1 MKFLRAAMNR
11 AEIAGNATVSM
22 LVFPRELR
30 FGDCDP
36 SGIAYFPSYL
46 NMLNGVVEDF
56 WRQTGFAWPKL
67 IGEMGIGTPTV
78 HISCDFSR
86 PSFYGDALTFKV
98 AVRRVG
104 QKSLHLDHIV
114 EAADGIRWKASQV
127 IVATSTE
134 NHKSVA
140 WPDDV
145 RLALGRLVT
154 TDPSHLVQGEA
165 LAQ

>member
-1 MKFLRAAMNR
+1 
-11 AEIAGNATVSM
+11 M

-56 WRQTGFAWPKL
+56 WREMGFAWPKL
-67 IGEMGIGTPTV
+67 IGEMGIGTPTA

-86 PSFYGDALTFKV
+86 PSFYGDTLTFKV

-104 QKSLHLDHIV
+104 AKSLHLDHGV
-114 EAADGIRWKASQV
+114 FGLDGLRWKATQV
-127 IVATSTE
+127 IVATSIGG
-134 NHKSVA
+134 HKSVA
-140 WPDDV
+140 WPGDI
-145 RLALGRLVT
+145 RLALESHVT
-154 TDPSHLVQGEA
+154 AEPLEPEPKEPAVQA
-165 LAQ
+165 ARA